1 MGEEISRRHKKEAEI
16 SSKISFKSEYTRDFD
31 QESKKRVKD
40 VVNALKKTASHP
52 KEKSVPKNAS
62 PLGKRI
68 LPTPEQSSSASKP
81 KLDEKDHP
89 KPDDIES
96 TKVPSI
102 ESLKS
107 STANNPNIIV
117 GIRPLTPTESSNK
130 ENDKNKMETN
140 ETKSCHSSLKEVNL
154 FGSDDLTNHP

>member
-1 MGEEISRRHKKEAEI
+1 MGKEAEI

-31 QESKKRVKD
+31 QDSKKRVKD
-40 VVNALKKTASHP
+40 VVNALKKTAPHP
-52 KEKSVPKNAS
+52 KEKKSVSKNVS
-62 PLGKRI
+62 PLGNKI
-68 LPTPEQSSSASKP
+68 PPTPEQSSSASKH
-81 KLDEKDHP
+81 KQDEKDHP

-140 ETKSCHSSLKEVNL
+140 ETK
-154 FGSDDLTNHP
+154 